1 LPDALPARWVAGKEK
16 TMKTLAEVTQ
26 IMERARDDILKFP
39 EVTGIDVGSRIVEG
53 KPTDELVIR
62 IYVANRKELP
72 PPIAQLTEI
81 EGVPVE
87 IIERHFKL
95 H

>member
-1 LPDALPARWVAGKEK
+1 
-16 TMKTLAEVTQ
+16 MKTLVEVTQ
-26 IMERARDDILKFP
+26 IMERARDDILKIP
-39 EVTGIDVGSRIVEG
+39 EVTGIDVGNRIVEG
-53 KPTDELVIR
+53 DPTAEFVIR
-62 IYVANRKELP
+62 IYVANRKEISP
-72 PPIAQLTEI
+72 EIEQITEI